1 MLVAHSE
8 DSDLIVL
15 CLYMLSAI
23 CSHCSVYTDDSAIGV
38 FIMFANEIAGMLGV
52 EPHR

>member
-23 CSHCSVYTDDSAIGV
+23 CSHCSVYTGW
-38 FIMFANEIAGMLGV
+38 LC
-52 EPHR
+52 HRCIYYVCQRDCGNAWCWAS